1 MTIAAAP
8 KGLIIAAPR
17 SGAGKTTVTLG
28 VMRALVRR
36 GTRVAPFKCGPDYI
50 DLAFHA
56 AAAKRAS
63 TNLDGWA
70 MSAPQLLRLVHET
83 TAETDLAIV
92 EGVMGLF
99 DGAAAPGRSG
109 RGSAADLAALLSWP
123 VILVIDVSGQ
133 TETAAA
139 VALGC
144 ARYRDDVR
152 LAGVILNR
160 VARERHRSMIEPAFD
175 RIGIKV
181 LGALPRDDSL
191 VLPERHLGLVQAQE
205 TADIEARLERLAD
218 KIASTTDLGA
228 IAALAQ
234 PIASGRHADDADD
247 IGIQPPGQ
255 RIAIASDA
263 AFSFTY
269 PHLVQHWRARGA
281 EIVPFSPLAD
291 EAPDA
296 LADAIWLPG
305 GYPELHGARLSA
317 ARRFI
322 GGLRNAATRGVRIHG
337 ECGGYMVLGQGI
349 EDAGGHRHEM
359 AGLFSLETSFA
370 KRRLHLGYRRARL
383 LADCGLG
390 LRGAVVHG
398 HEFHYASIVSEGDE
412 PLIDCHDALGVSIAA
427 RGARR
432 GTVSGSF
439 LHVIAGD
446 AL

>member
-1 MTIAAAP
+1 MTAGAP

-28 VMRALVRR
+28 LMRALVRR
-36 GTRVAPFKCGPDYI
+36 GTRIAPFKCGPDYI

-56 AAAKRAS
+56 AAAKRVS
-63 TNLDGWA
+63 YNLDGWA
-70 MSAPQLLRLVHET
+70 MSAPQLVRLVNE
-83 TAETDLAIV
+83 AAADADLAIV

-99 DGAAAPGRSG
+99 DGAAAPGRAG
-109 RGSAADLAALLSWP
+109 RGSAADLAALLGWP
-123 VILVIDVSGQ
+123 VLLVIDVSGQ

-144 ARYRDDVR
+144 AKFRADVR
-152 LAGVILNR
+152 IAGVILNR
-160 VARERHRSMIEPAFD
+160 VASARHLALIQPAFD
-175 RIGIKV
+175 RIAIKV
-181 LGALPRDDSL
+181 LGALPRDDGF

-205 TADIEARLERLAD
+205 IEGIEARLDRLGGELA
-218 KIASTTDLGA
+218 ATTDLDA

-234 PIASGRHADDADD
+234 PIATAPHDNDPGD
-247 IGIQPPGQ
+247 IGIRPPGQ

-263 AFSFTY
+263 AFSFNY
-269 PHLVQHWRARGA
+269 PHLALHWRARGA
-281 EIVPFSPLAD
+281 EIVPFSPLAN

-296 LADAIWLPG
+296 AADAIWFPG
-305 GYPELHGARLSA
+305 GYPELHGARLNA
-317 ARRFI
+317 ARRFLD
-322 GGLRNAATRGVRIHG
+322 GLQNAAGRGARIHG

-349 EDAGGHRHEM
+349 EDAEGHRHAM
-359 AGLFSLETSFA
+359 AGLLALETSFA

-390 LRGAVVHG
+390 PRGAVVHG

-412 PLIDCHDALGVSIAA
+412 PLLDCHDASGGPIVE

-432 GTVSGSF
+432 GMVSGSF

-446 AL
+446 AP

>member
-1 MTIAAAP
+1 MMP
-8 KGLIIAAPR
+8 RGLIIAAPR

-28 VMRALVRR
+28 LMRALVRR

-56 AAAKRAS
+56 AAAGRPS
-63 TNLDGWA
+63 TNLDSWA
-70 MSAPQLLRLVHET
+70 MSAPQLLRLVQET
-83 TAETDLAIV
+83 AAGADLAVV

-109 RGSAADLAALLSWP
+109 RGSAADLAALLGWP
-123 VILVIDVSGQ
+123 VVLVIDVSGQ

-160 VARERHRSMIEPAFD
+160 VASGRHRALIEPAFE

-181 LGALPRDDSL
+181 LGALMRDDRL

-205 TADIEARLERLAD
+205 IEGIEMRLDRLAD
-218 KIASTTDLGA
+218 RISATTDLDA
-228 IAALAQ
+228 IAAMAQ
-234 PIASGRHADDADD
+234 PITNASRDDGTSG
-247 IGIQPPGQ
+247 IGIRPPGQ
-255 RIAIASDA
+255 RIAIASDV
-263 AFSFTY
+263 AFSFSY
-269 PHLVQHWRARGA
+269 PHLLRHWRAAGA
-281 EIVPFSPLAD
+281 EILWFSPLAD

-296 LADAIWLPG
+296 AADAIWLPG

-317 ARRFI
+317 ARQFI
-322 GGLRNAATRGVRIHG
+322 DGLRNAAEHGARIHG

-349 EDAGGHRHEM
+349 EDAAGHRHEM
-359 AGLFSLETSFA
+359 SGLLALETSFA
-370 KRRLHLGYRRARL
+370 KRRLHLGYRRAQL
-383 LADCGLG
+383 LVDCGLG
-390 LRGAVVHG
+390 QRGAVVHG
-398 HEFHYASIVSEGDE
+398 HEFHYASIVSEGDAPLLNCRDASGE
-412 PLIDCHDALGVSIAA
+412 PIAE
-427 RGARR
+427 RGAWR

-446 AL
+446 AS